1 MSEPKTSTIDINGH
15 PCRVWRKGKGPKL
28 GFLAGFGGLPRWVPF
43 LDRLAA
49 MRTVIVPSLP
59 GYPGATGHTRL
70 DSHLDWVVAVRQV
83 LEGAG
88 LWGEDLAGSSV
99 GGSFAAEA
107 AALWP
112 DSVKRLSL
120 IAPWG
125 LFDPADPPGDVWAQ
139 TAETQAGVLT
149 ANPEIYKALKAPPPN
164 ANSVEWPIEQNRA
177 AEAAARAF
185 WPLGASRLERRLPLI
200 KAPTLIVWGKDD
212 KLYPPSYADRFTRLL
227 ETVTRIVPIA
237 GAGHLAE
244 LDQPD
249 LVAEAILDW
258 TS

>member
-1 MSEPKTSTIDINGH
+1 M
-15 PCRVWRKGKGPKL
+15 
-28 GFLAGFGGLPRWVPF
+28 
-43 LDRLAA
+43 
-49 MRTVIVPSLP
+49 
-59 GYPGATGHTRL
+59 
-70 DSHLDWVVAVRQV
+70 
-83 LEGAG
+83 
-88 LWGEDLAGSSV
+88 
-99 GGSFAAEA
+99 
-107 AALWP
+107 
-112 DSVKRLSL
+112 
-120 IAPWG
+120 
-125 LFDPADPPGDVWAQ
+125 WAQ